1 MKNDPLL
8 ARDTGHF
15 FRGKESGQGEWEDA
29 GCRGGAVRP
38 PTMSRCPISGPSI
51 GVSAPSHTIRH
62 RRPRVQMGLTL
73 LLLRRAGEQLVKDVE
88 CPLHFGLPDDPRLLQ
103 EIRLCKGGKKNALRW
118 EVTRRSSL
126 TDYTPAPSV
135 RPNIILPVPFPVP
148 SSPFLH

>member
-1 MKNDPLL
+1 
-8 ARDTGHF
+8 
-15 FRGKESGQGEWEDA
+15 
-29 GCRGGAVRP
+29 
-38 PTMSRCPISGPSI
+38 
-51 GVSAPSHTIRH
+51 
-62 RRPRVQMGLTL
+62 MGLTL